1 MAAGDGSSGKR
12 PVTRSDPGKSMV
24 TTVRPNPFKIRRW
37 QRDEKLHLPH
47 FCSAAKPIT
56 MVVLLPE
63 SDPSTRHL
71 LRHRFRPTTATTSR
85 RPSAS
90 IRHFLHPADL
100 RHRSGG
106 HAPSADQS
114 IDRPPPF
121 KIQRPSSSD
130 RRFTCQQWPTKQ
142 SAHP

>member
-1 MAAGDGSSGKR
+1 
-12 PVTRSDPGKSMV
+12 
-24 TTVRPNPFKIRRW
+24 
-37 QRDEKLHLPH
+37 
-47 FCSAAKPIT
+47 
-56 MVVLLPE
+56 MVVLLLE

-90 IRHFLHPADL
+90 VRHFLHPADL
-100 RHRSGG
+100 HHRSGG

-114 IDRPPPF
+114 IDRAPPF
-121 KIQRPSSSD
+121 KIQRPGSSD
-130 RRFTCQQWPTKQ
+130 RLFTSQHWPTKQ